1 MEGMSRMTSSSW
13 PTAADQSGVSATE
26 TIYPLSSLET
36 NSQAPAATE
45 HPEMPQPDRK
55 SSLNSCPEW
64 QNYTNKVPNC
74 DPVEVDI
81 ANYHLKLE
89 KHILSDH
96 FVGDLTQIEVLSV
109 RCNDF
114 SDQDPAAGQFF
125 PNTNNEHVPDLKS
138 IKIRSL
144 KKVEETLIE
153 APQESAFLFMT
164 LTPRYSFS
172 KLPICKEALLK
183 LLTCYSVLP
192 QFTDVLVTF
201 GEKTDQT
208 KENFGIY
215 EHILQNPLATTTESH
230 FLEVCYN
237 LKYIACREDVN
248 KKGTSIFTT
257 RKTGIWSRYSPETN
271 HTVWFLVHPPAR
283 FNARLK
289 DMLKGSKLSERR
301 GVNHYMDH
309 HRLLLSCINENW
321 TDYISE
327 LEEGINVLNTDT
339 CHSSLRGNGNQLM
352 SLKPSIEDAQT
363 IQKNN
368 EKLQELSKFLEMN
381 QWVIKSLKASFG
393 RYRQIT
399 QKCRA
404 VGTTP
409 EEADFEDAVFEKF
422 NASLDE
428 HLNRISH
435 HQKLALFGVE
445 RCGQLNALVTNV
457 LASRE
462 NLIMRDIQ
470 KEATQYSRSMRL
482 ITVVTMAFLPATFTA
497 TLFSTDFL
505 KVLPDQPNWM
515 YGIAFFIAVV
525 LFTVITF
532 GCWRVYEHVYFKKP
546 SRSEGRSKT
555 EVSLENVFI
564 SK

>member
-1 MEGMSRMTSSSW
+1 MPTEGMSRMTSSSW
-13 PTAADQSGVSATE
+13 PTAA
-26 TIYPLSSLET
+26 
-36 NSQAPAATE
+36 ATE
-45 HPEMPQPDRK
+45 HPSMPQPDRNP
-55 SSLNSCPEW
+55 SLNSCLEW

-81 ANYHLKLE
+81 ANYHRKLE

-96 FVGDLTQIEVLSV
+96 FVGDQTQIEVLSV
-109 RCNDF
+109 RYNDC
-114 SDQDPAAGQFF
+114 SNQDPAAGQFL
-125 PNTNNEHVPDLKS
+125 PYAECYL
-138 IKIRSL
+138 
-144 KKVEETLIE
+144 
-153 APQESAFLFMT
+153 T

-172 KLPICKEALLK
+172 KLPICKKSLLK

-201 GEKTDQT
+201 GEKTDET

-215 EHILQNPLATTTESH
+215 EHILQKPLATTTEGC

-257 RKTGIWSRYSPETN
+257 RKMGIWSRYSPATN
-271 HTVWFLVHPPAR
+271 HAVWFLIHPPAR

-301 GVNHYMDH
+301 GVKHYMDH

-327 LEEGINVLNTDT
+327 LEERINVLNIDT
-339 CHSSLRGNGNQLM
+339 CHSSLGGNGNQLM

-363 IQKNN
+363 IQKGN

-404 VGTTP
+404 VGATP
-409 EEADFEDAVFEKF
+409 EDADFEDAAFENF

-435 HQKLALFGVE
+435 HQKLALFGVK

-462 NLIMRDIQ
+462 NLIMRHIQ

-497 TLFSTDFL
+497 LIYTVPGQHI
-505 KVLPDQPNWM
+505 VL
-515 YGIAFFIAVV
+515 I
-525 LFTVITF
+525 
-532 GCWRVYEHVYFKKP
+532 
-546 SRSEGRSKT
+546 
-555 EVSLENVFI
+555 
-564 SK
+564 